1 MAATYE
7 EAVLKLVRRYNSG
20 KSLNAADGKHLH
32 IENALPG
39 TVSDDLASNSTKH
52 NGRTEAALA
61 RAEEEKER
69 QRTAGFLERQRQ
81 INLRDQQNGEVREKV
96 DYSVM
101 HSEVDLESAQKSTL
115 SIAAA
120 VSRCSKLILELD
132 DKTDAAIAIPCIENE
147 DCDNFRGSIQKLV
160 RCICDSA
167 AIHF

>member
-1 MAATYE
+1 MATTYE
-7 EAVLKLVRRYNSG
+7 EAVLKLVQRYNSG

-39 TVSDDLASNSTKH
+39 TVSEDSASNSTKH
-52 NGRTEAALA
+52 NAKTEAAIA

-69 QRTAGFLERQRQ
+69 QRTTSFLERQRKN
-81 INLRDQQNGEVREKV
+81 NLRDQNGEVREKV

-101 HSEVDLESAQKSTL
+101 HSEVNLESAQKSTL

-132 DKTDAAIAIPCIENE
+132 DKTNAANAIPCIETE
-147 DCDNFRGSIQKLV
+147 DCDDFRSSIQTLV